1 MTDLIHYGKKGM
13 KWGFRRGSFKEKVG
27 DSLGSKIQYQS
38 DRYSNMAR
46 ATKRRV
52 DKKEARLTKRQLS
65 PEKVQRK
72 LATGKSKV
80 EELNRSARF
89 LKNEAKKLKQ
99 GEVYTRHVLYALASD
114 PIDIFFGQSY
124 DR

>member
-1 MTDLIHYGKKGM
+1 MTDLIHYGVKGM

-27 DSLGSKIQYQS
+27 DSLGSKIKYRS

-46 ATKRRV
+46 SAQRGVER
-52 DKKEARLTKRQLS
+52 KEARLKKKNLS

-72 LATGKSKV
+72 LASGKSKV

-89 LKNEAKKLKQ
+89 LKDEAGRLKQ

-124 DR
+124 A